1 MSAERRP
8 VDARGV
14 AVMVLLCLIWGFG
27 HVAAKFA
34 GQGISL
40 VFQSGVR
47 SLVATA
53 LLVAWARG
61 RGEPLFGRDG
71 TLGPGLL
78 AGVLFAAEFVFL
90 FAGLA
95 HTDAARMVVF
105 IYLTPCITAFGLHFL
120 IPQERLDARQWA
132 GVLVAFA
139 GVALAFGDGFASGRG
154 TLLGDF
160 FGLVGAVFW
169 ALTTILIRATKL
181 AAVSAT
187 KTLFYQL
194 AVSGPLLLAASW
206 AMGEPGVVALTA
218 PVALAFAYQCV
229 VVAFASYLAWFWLLR
244 QYLAARLSVFSFLTP
259 LFGVAAGVLLLGE
272 PLTASFAGAALLVG
286 AGILLVN
293 LRRA

>member
-47 SLVATA
+47 SLVATV

-61 RGEPLFGRDG
+61 RGEPLFARDG

-259 LFGVAAGVLLLGE
+259 LFGVAAGVLVLGE
-272 PLTASFAGAALLVG
+272 PLTPSFAGAALLVG

-293 LRRA
+293 LKRR